1 MSRNRQLSSVVVAPA
16 KYPAVRMRRNRKA
29 EWSRRLN
36 AEYELSVDDLIWP
49 VFLIDG
55 AAARVPVA
63 HKPSID
69 RVNIAEAVNEA
80 EWAVALGVPEIAKR
94 LKAVM

>member
-63 HKPSID
+63 HMPGID
-69 RVNIAEAVNEA
+69 RVNIAEA

>member
-1 MSRNRQLSSVVVAPA
+1 
-16 KYPAVRMRRNRKA
+16 MRRNRKA

-36 AEYELSVDDLIWP
+36 AENRLSVDDLIWP

-63 HKPSID
+63 HMPGID
-69 RVNIAEAVNEA
+69 RVDIAEAER
-80 EWAVALGVPEIAKR
+80 AVVFGIPEIAKR